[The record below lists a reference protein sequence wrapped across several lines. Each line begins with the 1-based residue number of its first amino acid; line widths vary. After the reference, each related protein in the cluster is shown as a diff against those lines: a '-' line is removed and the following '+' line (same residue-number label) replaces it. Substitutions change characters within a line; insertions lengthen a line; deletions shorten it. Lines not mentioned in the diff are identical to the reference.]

1 MGFSSSAL
9 RDLLLVRQIFKDQKS
24 IAGRVGDDLFLLQCI
39 QHGNDLTLREACRI
53 QWQCNVV
60 QIERHFRSCLEGM
73 QTL

>member
-9 RDLLLVRQIFKDQKS
+9 RDLRLVRQLFKDHEP
-24 IAGRVGDDLFLLQCI
+24 IAGCVGDDLFLLQRI
-39 QHGNDLTLREACRI
+39 QDGNDLALREACRI